1 MEPLNPLEKL
11 NILEKKITSVVELL
25 RAEKELSAKLAEERN
40 LLAEEKIGLLAR
52 LEAVESSLLKGSQNI
67 ELTKMVVDELIKNI
81 DQLVGQEQQ

>member
-11 NILEKKITSVVELL
+11 NILEKKITSLVELL
-25 RAEKELSAKLAEERN
+25 RAEKELSAKLAEEKN
-40 LLAEEKIGLLAR
+40 LLADEKNNLLAR

-81 DQLVGQEQQ
+81 DQLVGQEQP